1 MRTSNLKL
9 DSVAARS
16 KIVSLKI
23 LFVLVLLFVSG
34 QSQAGAT
41 SYESNAWKVAIASSL
56 SLLYITNPLH
66 ADRMFVDSGGGENVY
81 ILRAGAQWDWE
92 ENILEFLG
100 FKLGA
105 YLQADYAKWQS
116 TEDASQEGANNSIGF
131 TPVFRF
137 TRRAGPATIYLD
149 TSIGFALVAT
159 THINNN
165 GFGSNFQFTDSL
177 AVGALFGARRQ
188 WGVGYKFNHMSNN
201 SIKLPNNGINFHLLS
216 ISYEY

>member
-1 MRTSNLKL
+1 MPLFVSTS
-9 DSVAARS
+9 DSETR
-16 KIVSLKI
+16 LKI
-23 LFVLVLLFVSG
+23 ISVLILLLLLFVSG

-41 SYESNAWKVAIASSL
+41 RYESNAWKVAIASSL

-66 ADRMFVDSGGGENVY
+66 ADRMFIDSGGGESVY

-92 ENILEFLG
+92 EDILEFLG

-116 TEDASQEGANNSIGF
+116 TKDASQEGANNSIGF

-137 TRRAGPATIYLD
+137 TRHMDLATIYLD
-149 TSIGFALVAT
+149 TSIGMALVAT
-159 THINNN
+159 TQINDS

-177 AVGALFGARRQ
+177 SVGALFGARRQ